1 MIEQY
6 EGEAMTVGALFH
18 RDFQKSLLVDMADAL
33 ESMSCHYTGH
43 VVSTQRSAQVDRWGQ
58 STGTIREEYSQEP
71 LKELQSKLGE
81 RGEKIIR
88 AGFKHRKAGPM
99 ILSVREPSTNSEY
112 FLVDLAF
119 ASDELGIPV
128 KARKKEDRSS
138 AKWRWRFTLK
148 LLDLICG
155 APGCLYAGAGN
166 EVDVPTP
173 EEITTNKMMRQSLP
187 AVWGLPSSLCDS
199 RGRVTEDVLSSG
211 CPAAV
216 EQWNDHVTAI
226 KIWSPLDVVPADHDA
241 EAIVLGFLGTVL

>member
-1 MIEQY
+1 MPLHWACCFDSEIRPSRP
-6 EGEAMTVGALFH
+6 L
-18 RDFQKSLLVDMADAL
+18 
-33 ESMSCHYTGH
+33 
-43 VVSTQRSAQVDRWGQ
+43 
-58 STGTIREEYSQEP
+58 GTEHGNDPEEYSQEP

-99 ILSVREPSTNSEY
+99 ILSIREPSTNSGY

-128 KARKKEDRSS
+128 EARKKEDRSS

-155 APGCLYAGAGN
+155 APDCLYAGAGN

-173 EEITTNKMMRQSLP
+173 EEITTNKKLIHRT
-187 AVWGLPSSLCDS
+187 G
-199 RGRVTEDVLSSG
+199 SG
-211 CPAAV
+211 CRR
-216 EQWNDHVTAI
+216 
-226 KIWSPLDVVPADHDA
+226 
-241 EAIVLGFLGTVL
+241 